1 MAPADRAPE
10 EEDVDGKTMPLLEHL
25 VELRN
30 RLLWAVVFFIVA
42 FFACFHFSEHIY
54 NFLIEPLAKIM
65 ERVGGSQRMI
75 YTALTEAFFTYVKVA
90 AFGACVL
97 SFPLFAAQMWMF
109 IAPGLY
115 RNEKRAFLPF
125 LFISPILFVMG
136 AAMVYYLVMPMAW
149 EFLLGFQTT
158 KAETVLP
165 IQLEAKVGE
174 YLGLVMKLI
183 LAFGLSF
190 QMPVVLTLMA
200 RSGLVRSKSLAGAR
214 KYAIVGVFVAAAMIT
229 PPDVIS
235 QVLLALPMIVLY
247 ELSIVAARMVE
258 KSRGEEEDDL
268 DFDDEED
275 GPGEGGNDPEP
286 PASDE
291 SSTTSGVPSTATGTV
306 VSSREDGYEDDGDD
320 GGVSETDWNQTK

>member
-10 EEDVDGKTMPLLEHL
+10 DEDVDGKTMPLLEHL

-30 RLLWAVVFFIVA
+30 RLLWTVLFFLVA
-42 FFACFHFSEHIY
+42 FFACFHFAEHIY
-54 NFLIEPLAKIM
+54 NFLVQPLATIM

-90 AFGACVL
+90 AFGACII
-97 SFPLFAAQMWMF
+97 SFPLFASQMWMF

-115 RNEKRAFLPF
+115 RNEKKAFLPF
-125 LFISPILFVMG
+125 LFVSPLLFVAG

-158 KAETVLP
+158 KGETVLP

-183 LAFGLSF
+183 LAFGFSF

-200 RSGLVRSKSLAGAR
+200 RSGMVGSKSLAAAR
-214 KYAIVGVFVAAAMIT
+214 KYAVVAVFVAAAVIT

-235 QVLLALPMIVLY
+235 QVLLALPMILLY
-247 ELSIVAARMVE
+247 EISIIAARLVE
-258 KSRGEEEDDL
+258 KKRGDGEGDDLDDEEEEEDGVDGGSEG
-268 DFDDEED
+268 DETRSAAVV
-275 GPGEGGNDPEP
+275 
-286 PASDE
+286 AS
-291 SSTTSGVPSTATGTV
+291 SSAAAPGTV
-306 VSSREDGYEDDGDD
+306 APAERDGYEDDEGD
-320 GGVSETDWNQTK
+320 GAVSETDWTQSK